1 MSQKSRTWLV
11 AGSAVGL
18 LTAAVALRQLLNR
31 QDVRAWLGQVSRDPR
46 LSQSPSRLDRYV
58 DLSSEDSFPASDS
71 PSFTPT
77 TSLGHPN

>member
-1 MSQKSRTWLV
+1 MDRRNRSLIV
-11 AGSAVGL
+11 VGSAVGL
-18 LTAAVALRQLLNR
+18 LVAAITIRQLLGRN
-31 QDVRAWLGQVSRDPR
+31 DVRHWLAQMTNDPKLGPKGTR
-46 LSQSPSRLDRYV
+46 SDRFV